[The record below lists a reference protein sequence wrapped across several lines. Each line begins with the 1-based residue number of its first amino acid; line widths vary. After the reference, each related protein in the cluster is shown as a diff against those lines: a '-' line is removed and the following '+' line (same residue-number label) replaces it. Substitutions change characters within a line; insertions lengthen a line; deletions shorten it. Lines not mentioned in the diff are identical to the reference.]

1 MQCFL
6 EHRFVWILP
15 ILHKDSDMGNTVN
28 ALNTNVDL
36 SVRIFDVFYGY
47 ETFVNAEEYDVVY
60 SYMRSVFTTDQAAGN
75 FTVALFRIAEET
87 GTPVL
92 NLLQSIEGQDSIVVT
107 QTLAYYLNNMRSGS
121 TLLGF
126 GVNVTPNYY
135 TARNVLA

>member
-1 MQCFL
+1 
-6 EHRFVWILP
+6 
-15 ILHKDSDMGNTVN
+15 MGNTVN

-60 SYMRSVFTTDQAAGN
+60 SYMRSVFTTDQSAGN

-87 GTPVL
+87 RTPVL
-92 NLLQSIEGQDSIVVT
+92 NLLQSIEGQDNIVVT